1 METVERKTMDIFLPI
16 DVKKATEQANNT
28 DTENI
33 YVSGFASTPD
43 LDMQGEIVVPSGID
57 ISYFQEHGWIN
68 FEHEQGAEYVIG
80 VPTEKC
86 YVDMEKGL
94 FIEAKLFRDN
104 PYTQQIIELAK
115 NLEKSGTSRKL
126 GFSIEGAIKQ
136 RNIDKEHIIEEV
148 MITNVAVTKSPANTS
163 SSWNYFMKS
172 LNKAFTTGHSTTPET
187 QTGAS
192 AIRQEALAQSITRL
206 SSVLNMQDTQMI
218 EDTWKSVT
226 DLLEQGN
233 RMDYNTAILTL
244 QIAKGLSRKDA
255 ELAVLKIREE
265 NLKNG

>member
-1 METVERKTMDIFLPI
+1 MENVERKKMDIFLPI
-16 DVKKATEQANNT
+16 DIKKATEQASKE
-28 DTENI
+28 DTKDI

-57 ISYFQEHGWIN
+57 ISYFQDHGWIN
-68 FEHEQGAEYVIG
+68 FEHEQGADYVIG
-80 VPTEKC
+80 VPTENC
-86 YVDMEKGL
+86 YVDIEKGL

-104 PYTQQIIELAK
+104 QYTQQIIELAQ
-115 NLEKSGTSRKL
+115 NLEKSGTERKL

-136 RNIDKEHIIEEV
+136 RNVDNNHIIEEV

-172 LNKAFTTGHSTTPET
+172 INKAFETGHTTSPET
-187 QTGAS
+187 QTGAG
-192 AIRQEALAQSITRL
+192 ALRREALAQSITRL
-206 SSVLNMQDTQMI
+206 SSVLNMKDTQLI
-218 EDTWKSVT
+218 EDTWKSVS